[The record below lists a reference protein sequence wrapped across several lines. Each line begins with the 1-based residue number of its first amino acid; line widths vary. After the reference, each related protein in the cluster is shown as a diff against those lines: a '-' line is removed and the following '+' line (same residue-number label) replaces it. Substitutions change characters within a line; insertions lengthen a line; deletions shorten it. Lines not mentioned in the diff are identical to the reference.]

1 VEVHGRSSCTTRAMD
16 ENVELT
22 PRQQTILGLTVR
34 EYVRSASPVSSRA
47 LVDRYGL
54 PVSSATVRNEL
65 AYLEETGHLTHPHTS
80 AGRVPTHQGYR
91 YFVERL
97 LGEVE
102 LPLRE
107 RLTIIHQF
115 HQARHNLEQWM
126 PLAASTLAH
135 TAQGAAVVTAP
146 QSEKARYKHLQL
158 ISTQG
163 VGVLLVLV
171 LQGGMVK
178 QRMLTLAEPMTQ
190 RDLAEASERLNHRYT
205 GLTATEIAEDIAER
219 SGTLSG
225 FEADVARLVSDIV
238 RRIDDRSAGPIY
250 SDGLSEVLRHPEFSE
265 GEKAQQIVR
274 VMEERSLLRT
284 VMEEALSPDVGN
296 VRVLVGGE
304 GQWEQLRA
312 CSLVLARYGVSDFST
327 GALGVVGPT
336 RMLYGRAISAV
347 RFVAELLS
355 ELVHETYALDVPDEK
370 RVGFVE
376 DREGD
381 QDGRQRSDGE

>member
-1 VEVHGRSSCTTRAMD
+1 MD
-16 ENVELT
+16 ETTELT

-34 EYVRSASPVSSRA
+34 EYVRSASPVSSQS
-47 LVDRYGL
+47 LVDHYGL

-65 AYLEETGHLTHPHTS
+65 ARLEETGHLTHPHTS
-80 AGRVPTHQGYR
+80 AGRVPTHEGYR

-107 RLTIIHQF
+107 RLTIVHQF

-135 TAQGAAVVTAP
+135 TAQGAALVTAP

-178 QRMLTLAEPMTQ
+178 QRMLTLAEPLTQ
-190 RDLAEASERLNHRYT
+190 GELAEVSERLNRLYG
-205 GLTATEIAEDIAER
+205 GLTAKEIEEDLQER
-219 SGTLSG
+219 NTALSE
-225 FEADVARLVSDIV
+225 FEVDVARLVSEIV
-238 RRIDDRSAGPIY
+238 HRIDTGSAGPIY

-265 GEKAQQIVR
+265 AENAQQIVR

-347 RFVAELLS
+347 RFVAEVLS
-355 ELVHETYALDVPDEK
+355 ELVHETYALEISDEK
-370 RVGFVE
+370 NAEFVS
-376 DREGD
+376 DREGER
-381 QDGRQRSDGE
+381 DGG